1 MKTIYITQQE
11 SPKILEIINKFSS
24 SVTVCKNSSQANSYM
39 TEKKYLCIIADFLG
53 QTESSVDMIQNI
65 IKGCELS
72 DLFVLGFMESH
83 HLDSN
88 NLSDLLDAGMN
99 DYLCHPV
106 NLCLLKNRLSHA
118 SHLHQPNLLLDQLMS
133 ESERRIQ
140 TLLKAIPDL
149 VFRFHRN
156 GNLLDFHMGRRDDLF
171 QFPNEYL
178 GSMINKMMPP
188 EMAEKAVKYAKKA
201 FDTHHPQIFET
212 QFEKNDNRMFY
223 ECRVL
228 ASGAE
233 EFIVII
239 RNITTRKTAEA
250 LVNEAHEYL
259 VQAFHTEL
267 VGMAILQKDTE
278 TFLAVNP
285 GFEVMTDIPRENL
298 IHKTSQEI
306 GIFSKEQWYHIIS
319 NLTGDYHLHNHELSL
334 DTQNGKRHE
343 LLFSIAP
350 IKVGN
355 KDCFLL
361 VMVDIT
367 RRKAIEEKWH
377 KYEFLSNAS
386 KESMTLIDRNYRYEA
401 VNRTYCQTQSKS
413 WDDFVG
419 KTVCDVWGKDVF
431 EGTIK
436 HYLDQCF
443 SGKEIHYESWFEFG
457 SAGKSHCYDVNYY
470 PYYDDNN
477 RITHAVVV
485 SSDVTRYKEEIS
497 ERKQTEKS
505 LQENLNFVNT
515 LMDTIPHP
523 LFYKNKS
530 FHFEGCNAAFEFV
543 MGISSEDI
551 VGKTAFDLFPRPL
564 ANKIYRRD
572 RELFENPGIQVYE
585 NEIPCADGATREFIF
600 YKATFLDTANEI
612 RGLVGMMLDISE
624 HKQAEALQ
632 KAKDIAESANQA
644 KSEFLAHMSHELR
657 TPLNGILGYT
667 QMLKREKQLSDFQ
680 NNAVQIIHNC
690 GEHLLTMINDILD
703 LSKIEARK
711 MILEPV
717 DLGFM
722 GFLDSIVEVSKIRAE
737 QKGIYLSFKTSGEL
751 PEGIHADE
759 KRLRQVLLNLIGNAV
774 KFVDQ
779 GGVVFRVISTGANVR
794 FEIQDSGP
802 GIAQE
807 SINEIFLPF
816 QQAGDQTKQKEGTG
830 LGLAISQRIIRMMGA
845 EINVKSEIGKGSTFW
860 FELQLPEISWKHT
873 NLAAE
878 ETKTIIGYKGNRR
891 TLLVVDDKAENR
903 ELLKDMLSPLG
914 FDIMEADSGPD
925 AILQASRRLPHLVL
939 LDVNMPEMNGYETAN
954 RVRENSY
961 LSKVQ
966 LIAVCDT
973 FSEEI
978 HSLCQNAGFNGH
990 TLKPIQI
997 NHLLSIIQKHTELE
1011 WIYEEDKSPKPT
1023 DASEKEN
1030 PIIIPPINIMH
1041 KLHKLSKQGD
1051 LMEIQEQAKAM
1062 IDEHAEWEPFC
1073 NQLIVYSRKFMVNKL
1088 KLYIESH
1095 MNCGS

>member
-1 MKTIYITQQE
+1 MNALYITKQK
-11 SPKILEIINKFSS
+11 SDDIIKIINKYTS
-24 SVTVCKNSSQANSYM
+24 SVFVCENFDQTESYIV
-39 TEKKYLCIIADFLG
+39 EKKYFCIVVDFSD
-53 QTESSVDMIQNI
+53 QKESSI
-65 IKGCELS
+65 
-72 DLFVLGFMESH
+72 DLINKITTAFKKLKVFVIGLIESH
-83 HLDSN
+83 NVDSN
-88 NLSDLLDAGMN
+88 KLSELLDAGMD
-99 DYLCHPV
+99 DYLCHPI
-106 NLCLLKNRLSHA
+106 NFRLLKNRLSYA
-118 SHLHQPNLLLDQLMS
+118 SHHCQPNLLLNKLMS
-133 ESERRIQ
+133 ESEQRIQ

-149 VFRFHRN
+149 VFRFCRN

-178 GSMINKMMPP
+178 GSNINEMMPQ
-188 EMAEKAVKYAKKA
+188 EMADKAIIHAKKA
-201 FDTHHPQIFET
+201 FETHQNQMFEM
-212 QFEKNDNRMFY
+212 QLENKNSRLFY

-228 ASGAE
+228 ASGAD
-233 EFIVII
+233 EFIVIV

-267 VGMAILQKDTE
+267 VGMAILQKETE

-298 IHKTSQEI
+298 IHKTSQET
-306 GIFSKEQWYHIIS
+306 GIFSKAQWKHIIS
-319 NLTGDYHLHNHELSL
+319 NLNGDYHLRNHELSL
-334 DTQNGKRHE
+334 LTQNGKSHE

-350 IKVGN
+350 TKVGN
-355 KDCFLL
+355 KECFLL

-367 RRKAIEEKWH
+367 HRKAIEEKWH

-386 KESMTLIDRNYRYEA
+386 KESITLIDRNYRYEA
-401 VNRTYCQTQSKS
+401 VNRAYCETQSKS

-457 SAGKSHCYDVNYY
+457 NAGKTHCYEVNYY

-505 LQENLNFVNT
+505 LQEHLNFVNT

-543 MGISSEDI
+543 MGISSEEI
-551 VGKTAFDLFPRPL
+551 FGKTAFDLFPKHM
-564 ANKIYRRD
+564 AYEMYQKD

-585 NEIPCADGATREFIF
+585 NKIPCADGANREFIF
-600 YKATFLDTANEI
+600 YKATFLDAANEI

-680 NNAVQIIHNC
+680 QNAIEIIHNC

-711 MILEPV
+711 MILEPL
-717 DLGFM
+717 DLDFI
-722 GFLDSIVEVSKIRAE
+722 GFLNSIVEVSKIRAE

-774 KFVDQ
+774 KFVDK
-779 GGVVFRVISTGANVR
+779 GGVIFRVISTGANVR
-794 FEIQDSGP
+794 FEIEDTGP
-802 GIAQE
+802 GIE
-807 SINEIFLPF
+807 SENINEIFQPF

-845 EINVKSEIGKGSTFW
+845 EIHVKSEINKGSTFW
-860 FELQLPEISWKHT
+860 FELQLPEVSWKHKKM
-873 NLAAE
+873 AAE
-878 ETKTIIGYKGNRR
+878 EPKTIIGYKGNRFSI
-891 TLLVVDDKAENR
+891 LVVDNKAENR
-903 ELLKDMLSPLG
+903 EILKHILFPLG
-914 FDIMEADSGPD
+914 FDIMEADSGQD
-925 AILQASRRLPHLVL
+925 AIEQALKRIPHLVL
-939 LDVNMPEMNGYETAN
+939 LDVNMPGINGYDTAN
-954 RVRENSY
+954 MFRDNKS
-961 LSKVQ
+961 LSKIK

-973 FSEEI
+973 FSEKI
-978 HSLCQNAGFNGH
+978 NKLCKKAGFNGH

-997 NHLLSIIQKHTELE
+997 NHLLSIIQKTTKLE
-1011 WIYEEDKSPKPT
+1011 WIYEEVQSSELKSKT
-1023 DASEKEN
+1023 KEES
-1030 PIIIPPINIMH
+1030 PIIIPPLDVMK
-1041 KLHKLSKQGD
+1041 KLHRLSKQGD
-1051 LMEIQEQAKAM
+1051 LMEIQKQAQKM
-1062 IDEHAEWEPFC
+1062 INENSEWTPFC
-1073 NQLIVYSRKFMVNKL
+1073 NQLINYSRKFMVNKL
-1088 KLYIESH
+1088 KLYIETHLS
-1095 MNCGS
+1095 